1 MGCARSI
8 PSAQSGR
15 PLLRKGLTP
24 PSNPVYT
31 PVISKTERNTQ
42 ITDETFTALQYAGP
56 ANHIINKQPPH
67 RGLQHQQAPTNT
79 PHNT

>member
-1 MGCARSI
+1 MGGARSI

-31 PVISKTERNTQ
+31 PVISTPERNTRM
-42 ITDETFTALQYAGP
+42 TDETFTALQYAGP
-56 ANHIINKQPPH
+56 AS
-67 RGLQHQQAPTNT
+67 
-79 PHNT
+79 